1 MRNPLNKRFPREIK
15 NNLGKYLGMFLMM
28 VFATSFTSGFLLA
41 ASSIEK
47 IVGAMPETYA
57 IEDGRFTCD
66 FEAEDDAIGAVEA
79 LNVTVMRDFYNEEPL
94 DLGNSGDGASNIT
107 VRIYPPREVVN
118 IPNYAQGRAPEADN
132 EIALDRVFMQENHGL
147 AIGDKVLINGK
158 EFTICGAL
166 TYPDYQALFQDNSSF
181 MFDALTFCVA
191 AVSQQAYQDLSPG
204 NEVYNYSYTFN
215 DSTLDLAARTDIEK
229 DMLDALSDH
238 NAFVNNLIDAQD
250 NQGIGYAL
258 DDVQGDQTM
267 WTVLLFILVVI
278 MAFVFVV
285 LTDATIES
293 ESSVIGTMLA
303 SGWRKREIIAHYMVL
318 PAIIGA
324 LGSAIGLILGV
335 NLLTDS
341 MKSLYYHSY
350 SIPPY
355 YTIWDWKVVFIT
367 AVVPFLLLVSITLF
381 GLARKMRFTPLQY
394 LRHEAVTRKRR
405 SSLPLPDG
413 LRYPTRFRLRVLLR
427 NLSHFVTLFFGILF
441 ASLLLLFGTCM
452 LPVVQNYAGELVK
465 TIAAPHQYV
474 LKAPL
479 ELNGSDS
486 DREMYA
492 AALRLVEDKG
502 RYEANKEA
510 IDAAKRLKENTAL
523 MDALDRLQNQDE
535 LMEAIERLE
544 SNQDFLEAAE
554 RLEGNQPVVYAAQ
567 RLAEKQAIVEAIER
581 LQSKQPLVEAVERLQ
596 NKGNLVRWVQW
607 SQQHPDIVAAAQR
620 VAAGSA
626 DPADLALVTTLTDEE
641 KAGLQMLATMDE
653 QTKADLELMNQ
664 MDDQTKADMEL
675 ARNVDEQTRADLELL
690 SNLDAQTKNDLE
702 LMQNMSEQTQRDL
715 ERVQNMSE
723 QTRADI
729 ELVSGVD
736 EATQADIDLVETMDE
751 DLLNDV
757 RLAADIDTD
766 AHIVNTQKNSDSALA
781 QVEKFAVG
789 SLEIERAMGGKME
802 SVTVYGISPDSAYWT
817 DIPVKDGHI
826 VAGRGLIEKTKAAT
840 GEEVEAHNRRT
851 GKTYSIAIAESASNE
866 ANTNLYMTL
875 DDFNVLFDN
884 DADYFNAYA
893 SAEELNLDTRYTAQ
907 HIQPSDMLKMAD
919 QLETSMG
926 KIMYMMMAMA
936 VPIYLILVYLLTK
949 TVIDRSA
956 RSISYMK
963 VFGYRN
969 NEVNGLYVR
978 PITYWVLLSLIAS
991 LPLIV
996 FLLTTLLRVVFMDY
1010 AGNFSIIIP
1019 PERFAILVLV
1029 GMFAYAIVAFLHVRR
1044 IKKVPLEL
1052 AMKVQE

>member
-1 MRNPLNKRFPREIK
+1 MRNPLNKRFPRDVR

-47 IVGAMPETYA
+47 IVLDMPKTYA

-66 FEAEDDAIGAVEA
+66 FEAGDDAISAVEA
-79 LNVTVMRDFYNEEPL
+79 LGVTVVKDFYNERPL
-94 DLGNSGDGASNIT
+94 DLGSSGDGASNIT
-107 VRIYPPREVVN
+107 ARIYPPRETVN
-118 IPNYAQGRAPEADN
+118 IPNFAEGRAPEADN

-147 AIGDKVLINGK
+147 SIGDTVLVDGK
-158 EFTICGAL
+158 EFTICGVL
-166 TYPDYQALFQDNSSF
+166 TYPDYQALFQNNSSF

-191 AVSQQAYQDLSPG
+191 AVSQQAYQNLNSG

-215 DSTLDLAARTDIEK
+215 NPNLDLAARTDIEE

-238 NAFVNNLIDAQD
+238 DTFVNNLIDAHD

-267 WTVLLFILVVI
+267 WAVLLIVLVVI

-324 LGSAIGLILGV
+324 LGSAIGLVIGV
-335 NLLTDS
+335 NLLTDT
-341 MKSLYYHSY
+341 MKGLYYHSY

-355 YTIWDWKVVFIT
+355 HTVWDWKVIFIT
-367 AVVPFLLLVSITLF
+367 AVVPFLLLVGITLF
-381 GLARKMRFTPLQY
+381 GLVRKMRFTPLQF
-394 LRHEAVTRKRR
+394 LRHEAATRKRR
-405 SSLPLPDG
+405 ASLPLPEG
-413 LRYPTRFRLRVLLR
+413 LSYSMRFRLRVLLR
-427 NLSHFVTLFFGILF
+427 NFSHFVTLFFGIMF

-452 LPVVQNYAGELVK
+452 LPVVENYAGELVK

-479 ELNGSDS
+479 ELNGSS
-486 DREMYA
+486 SEREMYA

-510 IDAAKRLKENTAL
+510 IEAAKRLEDNTGL
-523 MDALDRLQNQDE
+523 IDALERLQNEEE
-535 LMEAIERLE
+535 LMDAIERLE
-544 SNQDFLEAAE
+544 GNQAFLEAAE
-554 RLEGNQPVVYAAQ
+554 RLEGKQSVLYAAQ
-567 RLAEKQAIVEAIER
+567 RLAEKQAIVEAIQR
-581 LQSKQPLVEAVERLQ
+581 LQSKQAIVDAATRLQ
-596 NKGNLVRWVQW
+596 SKSDLMRWVEW

-620 VAAGSA
+620 VASGST
-626 DPADLALVTTLTDEE
+626 DPADLTLVASLSDEE
-641 KAGLQMLATMDE
+641 KAGLQMLAGI
-653 QTKADLELMNQ
+653 
-664 MDDQTKADMEL
+664 
-675 ARNVDEQTRADLELL
+675 DEQTRADLDLMQQMDAQTRADMEVAQNLDEQIRADL
-690 SNLDAQTKNDLE
+690 DLISNLDEQTKNDLE
-702 LMQNMSEQTQRDL
+702 LMQNMSDQTRKDL

-729 ELVSGVD
+729 ELLSGID
-736 EATQADIDLVETMDE
+736 EATQEDIDLVRDMDE
-751 DLLNDV
+751 SLLDDA
-757 RLAADIDTD
+757 RLAANIDTD
-766 AHIVNTQKNSDSALA
+766 AHIINTQENSPTVLA
-781 QVEKFAVG
+781 QVEKYAVG
-789 SLEIERAMGGKME
+789 SVEIERAMGGKME
-802 SVTVYGISPDSAYWT
+802 SVTVYGISPNSAYWT

-826 VAGRGLIEKTKAAT
+826 VAGRGLVEKTKATT
-840 GEEVEAHNRRT
+840 GAEVEAHNRRT
-851 GKTYSIAIAESASNE
+851 GDTYTITIAEDASNE

-875 DDFNVLFDN
+875 DDFNKLFDN
-884 DADYFNAYA
+884 DADYFNGYA
-893 SAEELNLDTRYTAQ
+893 SAEELNLDARYTAQ
-907 HIQPSDMLKMAD
+907 HVQPSDMLKMAD

-969 NEVNGLYVR
+969 KEVNGLYVR
-978 PITYWVLLSLIAS
+978 PITYWVLLSLVAS

-996 FLLTTLLRVVFMDY
+996 LLLTALLRIVFMNY
-1010 AGNFSIIIP
+1010 AGNFAIIIP
-1019 PERFAILVLV
+1019 PERYAILVLV
-1029 GMFAYAIVAFLHVRR
+1029 GMLAYAIVAFLHVRR